1 MTTDAPRKP
10 ITIYADYVC
19 PFCYLGRQSLEQY
32 RRSRDAPLPIEWH
45 PFDLRRGKRDSEGA
59 IDRDVD
65 DGKDDE
71 YFEQAKANVR
81 RLQERYEVEMAQE
94 LAIEVDSY
102 DAQLA
107 SLFVAETDP
116 ERWEAFDEGVYDA
129 LWKDG
134 RDISDGDVLA
144 AIGDD
149 IGVGAQDIR
158 TALADEAL
166 RSRLESLFD
175 EAAVAGISGVPT
187 FVYEGYA
194 AQGAVPP
201 AHLER
206 LVEGE

>member
-1 MTTDAPRKP
+1 MTTDSSAHP
-10 ITIYADYVC
+10 ITVYADYVC

-32 RRSRDAPLPIEWH
+32 RRSRTDTLPIEWH
-45 PFDLRRGKRDSEGA
+45 PFDLRRGKRDSTGA
-59 IDRDVD
+59 IDHDAD

-94 LAIEVDSY
+94 LAVEVDSY

-107 SLFVAETDP
+107 SLSVAESDP
-116 ERWEAFDEGVYDA
+116 ELWEAFDEAVYDA
-129 LWKDG
+129 LWKEG
-134 RDISDGDVLA
+134 RDIGDADVLA

-149 IGVGAQDIR
+149 VGVGAGDVR
-158 TALADEAL
+158 TALEDEAL